1 MADTSFAVLLQPAM
15 LQALAL
21 GCVAAAVLIMAVA
34 VGLRLH
40 RQSRARQT
48 VESAL
53 ARRESVASGAP
64 PRARPT
70 DLLGRWLDQ
79 AVQFGGWVLARWGE
93 SILPDDE
100 KRLIDVC
107 GFRDLARARALY
119 ASVRV
124 ALPVLLPVLGWLI
137 WGLWLRVGEGL
148 MPVLLVAFFGFG
160 FGWMLPKWLIQ
171 RRVAGRRKAVKEELP
186 LLVDLLRLLQGVG
199 LSVDQSLH
207 VIVTDFRS
215 VLPVLGFELSVAVER
230 HARGVE
236 RGQSLRRMAKG
247 FDNDDLA
254 AIARLIVQVDE
265 HGGAVQEPLRQFSE
279 RLREQRRMEF
289 KERVGRLTVKMTGV
303 MVLTLLP
310 ALLIVTAGAGFLA
323 LFRGLARVVVGG

>member
-1 MADTSFAVLLQPAM
+1 MTDTALTTWAQPAM

-21 GCVAAAVLIMAVA
+21 ACVAAGVLIMAVA
-34 VGLRLH
+34 LGVRLH
-40 RQSRARQT
+40 RQGRARQT

-53 ARRESVASGAP
+53 ARREGVSPTPAP
-64 PRARPT
+64 RMSRPT
-70 DLLGRWLDQ
+70 DLMGMWLDRAAQTGRWLL
-79 AVQFGGWVLARWGE
+79 GRWGE
-93 SILPDDE
+93 SLLPEDE
-100 KRLIDVC
+100 KRHIDVC

-119 ASVRV
+119 AFVRV
-124 ALPVLLPVLGWLI
+124 ALPVLLPVLGWLV
-137 WGLWLRVGEGL
+137 WGLWLPVGEGVL
-148 MPVLLVAFFGFG
+148 PVVLIAFFGFAL
-160 FGWMLPKWLIQ
+160 GWMLPKWYVK
-171 RRVAGRRKAVKEELP
+171 RRMAARRKQVKEELP
-186 LLVDLLRLLQGVG
+186 LMVDLLRLLQGVG

-207 VIVTDFRS
+207 VIVSDFRS

-236 RGQSLRRMAKG
+236 RGQSLARMAKG

-289 KERVGRLTVKMTGV
+289 KERVGQLTVKMTGV

-323 LFRGLARVVVGG
+323 LFRGLARVVGS

>member
-1 MADTSFAVLLQPAM
+1 MADVSLQSALHPAT
-15 LQALAL
+15 LHALAL
-21 GCVAAAVLIMAVA
+21 GCVAAAVLIIAVSL
-34 VGLRLH
+34 GLRLR
-40 RQSRARQT
+40 RQGRARQT
-48 VESAL
+48 IESAL
-53 ARRESVASGAP
+53 ARRDATASEAVQQARSNDWLGSWLE
-64 PRARPT
+64 RAAH
-70 DLLGRWLDQ
+70 LGRWLL
-79 AVQFGGWVLARWGE
+79 GRWGE

-107 GFRDLARARALY
+107 GYRDLARARALY
-119 ASVRV
+119 ATVRV
-124 ALPVLLPVLGWLI
+124 ALPVLLPVLGWLA
-137 WGLWLRVGEGL
+137 WGLWLPVGDGL
-148 MPVLLVAFFGFG
+148 LPAVLIAFFGFG
-160 FGWMLPKWLIQ
+160 LGWMLPKWAIQ
-171 RRVAGRRKAVKEELP
+171 RRVAARRKSVTEELP

-199 LSVDQSLH
+199 LSIDQSLH

-230 HARGVE
+230 HARGVA
-236 RGQSLRRMAKG
+236 RGQSLGRMAKG

-265 HGGAVQEPLRQFSE
+265 HGGAVQEPLKQFSE

-289 KERVGRLTVKMTGV
+289 KERVGKLTVKMTGV

-323 LFRGLARVVVGG
+323 LFRGLARVVGG